1 MLSEE
6 SGYPMDWLVIAE
18 RDLRWV
24 SRGLDDDDPG
34 VAGFFLQQALEKSLK
49 AFLLHHGWSLRRIH
63 DLKALLD
70 EAVQYAPDLEDYRSV
85 CERVSIYYLIE
96 RYPFTMQAAPGAT
109 EIANGL
115 RRARELVAKIRATI
129 TV

>member
-1 MLSEE
+1 MLGEE
-6 SGYPMDWLVIAE
+6 SEYPMDWLVIAE

-24 SRGLDDDDPG
+24 NRALDDDEPG

-49 AFLLHHGWSLRRIH
+49 AFLLHQGWSLRRIH

-70 EAVQYAPDLEDYRSV
+70 DAVQYDPDLEDYRSI

-96 RYPFTMQAAPGAT
+96 RYPFTMHAGPGQE
-109 EIANGL
+109 EIIGGVIT
-115 RRARELVAKIRATI
+115 AREVVARIRQVI
-129 TV
+129 TG

>member
-1 MLSEE
+1 MLGEE
-6 SGYPMDWLVIAE
+6 SAYPMDWFVIAE

-24 SRGLDDDDPG
+24 SRALDEDDPG
-34 VAGFFLQQALEKSLK
+34 IAGFFLQQALEKSLK

-70 EAVQYAPDLEDYRSV
+70 EAVQYAPDLEGYRSL
-85 CERVSIYYLIE
+85 CERVTTYYLIE
-96 RYPFTMQAAPGAT
+96 RYPYAMHVGLTQV

-115 RRARELVAKIRATI
+115 RSARELVAKVGEVIAG
-129 TV
+129 

>member
-1 MLSEE
+1 MLGEE
-6 SGYPMDWLVIAE
+6 SMYPMDWLAIAE
-18 RDLRWV
+18 RDLRRA

-34 VAGFFLQQALEKSLK
+34 IAGFFLQQALEKSLK

-70 EAVQYAPDLEDYRSV
+70 EAVQYAPDLEDYRSF

-96 RYPFTMQAAPGAT
+96 RYPFIAGFGPGQT
-109 EIANGL
+109 EIINGL
-115 RRARELVAKIRATI
+115 RTARELVARTREIIAG
-129 TV
+129 